1 MDSLG
6 INRGVETGQTP
17 VEVSL
22 TNQKLTN
29 RVSNISA
36 DTYNMDLRSSNRMI
50 VTKDTSSPKEI

>member
-6 INRGVETGQTP
+6 INRSVETGQTP